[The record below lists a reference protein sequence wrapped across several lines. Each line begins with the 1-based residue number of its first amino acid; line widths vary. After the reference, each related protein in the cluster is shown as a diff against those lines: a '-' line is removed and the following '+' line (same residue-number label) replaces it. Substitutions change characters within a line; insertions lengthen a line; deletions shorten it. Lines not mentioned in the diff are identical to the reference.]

1 LKFIVSIVL
10 IHNDKEEV
18 IMNIGAEKLG
28 QEMHLI
34 GIHMYEWIVHSE
46 CVALSNRQPFGIL
59 TTSYSFRLVIVE

>member
-1 LKFIVSIVL
+1 
-10 IHNDKEEV
+10 
-18 IMNIGAEKLG
+18 LG

-34 GIHMYEWIVHSE
+34 GLDMYEWIVHSE